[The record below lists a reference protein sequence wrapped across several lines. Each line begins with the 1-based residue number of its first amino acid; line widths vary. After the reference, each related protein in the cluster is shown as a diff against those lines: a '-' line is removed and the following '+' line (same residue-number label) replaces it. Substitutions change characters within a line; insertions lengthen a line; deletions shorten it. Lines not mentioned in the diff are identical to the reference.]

1 MPFDFPASPSE
12 GQIFNAPGGPS
23 YVFNTPVW
31 KAVGQGQIAII
42 SDTPPPSP
50 ANGALWYES
59 DSGVLYIW
67 YNDGNSSQWVQVGG
81 IQAGAPPP
89 PAADNAEYVMV
100 NGAWRLKS
108 QSFDMTGTQIQSV
121 AVPSWRPKQA
131 RLSGYAYTA
140 NAVVM
145 ALTLRVSVDGTTYF
159 SGASDYTRAGL
170 SHATGATSPGVG
182 ISTAT
187 ASNAWLFTVNGD
199 NGNLA
204 HVFNADVALERP
216 DSTVSC
222 FTYSS
227 YGASFSNSAAVQ
239 YSKIWLHGF
248 TALGM
253 TSSLTLGGLQVG
265 ATANIIKGKLTVEW
279 LP

>member
-1 MPFDFPASPSE
+1 MAFNFP
-12 GQIFNAPGGPS
+12 NAPVAGDVFQPSGGPTYRYS
-23 YVFNTPVW
+23 GSVWSVLSTPFQGAFPSDSPPPNPVS
-31 KAVGQGQIAII
+31 GQLWWE
-42 SDTPPPSP
+42 SDT
-50 ANGALWYES
+50 GL
-59 DSGVLYIW
+59 LYV
-67 YNDGNSSQWVQVGG
+67 YYTDANSSQWVEV
-81 IQAGAPPP
+81 ISSSMPDP
-89 PAADNAEYVMV
+89 PADGNEYVRV
-100 NGAWRLKS
+100 NGVWRLKS

-145 ALTLRVSVDGTTYF
+145 ALTLRVSADGTTYF

-170 SHATGATSPGVG
+170 SHSTGATAPGVG
-182 ISTAT
+182 TSTAT
-187 ASNAWLFTVNGD
+187 ASNAWLCTVNGD

-204 HVFNADVALERP
+204 HVFNVDVALERP

-227 YGASFSNSAAVQ
+227 YGASFSNNAAVQ

-248 TALGM
+248 TALAM
-253 TSSLTLGGLQVG
+253 TSSLTLGGLQFG
-265 ATANIIKGKLTVEW
+265 ATANIVKGKLTVEW
-279 LP
+279 LA